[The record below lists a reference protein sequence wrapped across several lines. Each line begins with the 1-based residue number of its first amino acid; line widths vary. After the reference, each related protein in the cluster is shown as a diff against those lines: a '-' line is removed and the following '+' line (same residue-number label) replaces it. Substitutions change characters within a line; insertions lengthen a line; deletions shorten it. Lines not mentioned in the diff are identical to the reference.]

1 MKKIIE
7 MKKLIA
13 ISACVSLLVL
23 SSCRNDQAEEMFEE
37 TNPSGNVFLDGGD
50 SAMSTARD
58 SVAVPPTSIID
69 DNDPVIPPRK

>member
-1 MKKIIE
+1 

-23 SSCRNDQAEEMFEE
+23 SSCRNDQADEMFEE

-50 SAMSTARD
+50 STASTAKD
-58 SVAVPPTSIID
+58 STAVGSIPD
-69 DNDPVIPPRK
+69 LNDNEPLIPPRK

>member
-1 MKKIIE
+1 

-23 SSCRNDQAEEMFEE
+23 SSCRNDQADEMFEE

-50 SAMSTARD
+50 STGSMARD
-58 SVAVPPTSIID
+58 SASVPQNSVID
-69 DNDPVIPPRK
+69 NEPPIPPRK

>member
-1 MKKIIE
+1 

-23 SSCRNDQAEEMFEE
+23 SSCRNEQTEEMFEQ

-50 SAMSTARD
+50 SVSAARD
-58 SVAVPPTSIID
+58 SASVPN
-69 DNDPVIPPRK
+69 DNVLDNEPPIPPRK

>member
-1 MKKIIE
+1 

-13 ISACVSLLVL
+13 ISACVSLMVL

-50 SAMSTARD
+50 SATSMARD
-58 SVAVPPTSIID
+58 SASVPQSSVID
-69 DNDPVIPPRK
+69 DNDPPIPPRK

>member
-1 MKKIIE
+1 

-37 TNPSGNVFLDGGD
+37 TNPTGNVFLDGGD
-50 SAMSTARD
+50 STGSMARD
-58 SVAVPPTSIID
+58 SASAPQNSVID
-69 DNDPVIPPRK
+69 DNEPLIPPRK